1 MAVFTAIGTA
11 VAGAVLGAAA
21 AGTVAFVAVTT
32 LTAAALQIAAGVA
45 LSLIG
50 KALAGQPQPARFNV
64 QGQIQGGDDVPRS
77 LNFGLNC
84 TAGSK
89 VYQNEW
95 GDGGKY
101 STRVIA
107 LGDAPIREL
116 VSVEVDGVP
125 VTLGGV
131 AHPDFG
137 YPVTEFFKNG
147 QNHLWIKFYDGTQT
161 TADAFLVSDVSSAER
176 PYTSDRVGAGIPYVI
191 ATSMAPIQED
201 GEEQPL
207 FQGLPAYKFVTN
219 GLKLYNPAADTTVGG
234 SGSQIWADP
243 STWGGIG
250 DHNPVVQIYNL
261 LRGIRVEGDWLYGL
275 QDLSAAR
282 LPAAHWIAQIN
293 KAQAGIDGPDGTEP
307 TYRAGGEIQVG
318 APLHLAIEALLTSC
332 QGRLAET
339 GGVYKVYVGANDAPV
354 VEFGDGD
361 ILSSE
366 PQSFV
371 PFLGLA
377 DTVNG
382 ISATYPNPAE
392 GWNQKTAP
400 PLLRPDL
407 EVKDGNRRLMSSVSL
422 DLVPYG
428 GQVQRLMKSALL
440 EALRAR
446 RHTVV
451 LGPEFRVLEPGD
463 TVSWTSERNGYADK
477 LFRIDGVAY
486 RANLDVMID
495 VTEVDPS
502 DYDWDQETDYT
513 PVIDGPL
520 QQVGAPALPM
530 SGWQVF
536 PATIKDQDAVDRRPS
551 IEVQF
556 SAGMSDVAAVR
567 VQVRV
572 EGETDP
578 MFDGEVPYGFPHKVI
593 LSGQFSPNTNY
604 EVRGIFVRTSGSQSD
619 WSAWIDVTTP
629 NVLLGALDIDIELDD
644 IAAEVTQQ
652 LNWIRSGV
660 RSALEAFKSIGSLI
674 EEQDLD
680 NYNSR
685 ELLKREIGVRLDTVE
700 ASFTEVI
707 EVALGPGGAIATA
720 LSSLYAAM
728 GGNNSQVNV
737 RWESIAAPTGYA
749 ARYAITAEVNDGN
762 RRSASFLLDVPTNP
776 ALPTRLVLDADQ
788 TVISTDGGTTV
799 QAVFDSDGALIR
811 DLRVGTIQGPG
822 GASFWNLSTGAFRI
836 SGGV

>member
-21 AGTVAFVAVTT
+21 AGTLAFVAVTT

-50 KALAGQPQPARFNV
+50 QALAGQPQPARFSV

-77 LNFGLNC
+77 INFGMNC

-95 GDGGKY
+95 GAGGKY

-107 LGDAPIREL
+107 LGDAPIGEL

-125 VTLGGV
+125 VTLGGGPH
-131 AHPDFG
+131 ADFG

-161 TADAFLVSDVSSAER
+161 AADAFLVSDVSSTDR
-176 PYTSDRVGAGIPYVI
+176 PYSADRVGLGIPYVI
-191 ATSMAPIQED
+191 ATSLAPIQED

-219 GLKLYNPAADTTVGG
+219 GLKLYNPAADTSVGG
-234 SGSQIWADP
+234 SGTHDYDDP
-243 STWGGIG
+243 STWGGVG

-261 LRGIRVEGDWLYGL
+261 LRGIRVSEQWLYGL
-275 QDLSAAR
+275 QDLPEAR

-293 KAQAGIDGPDGTEP
+293 KAQAAIDGPDGDEP

-339 GGVYKVYVGANDAPV
+339 GGVYKIYVGASDEPV
-354 VEFGDGD
+354 VAFEDGD

-392 GWNQKTAP
+392 GWNTKTAP

-407 EVKDGNRRLMSSVSL
+407 EALDGNRRLMSSVSL

-446 RHTVV
+446 RHTLV
-451 LGPEFRVLEPGD
+451 LGPEHRVLEPGD
-463 TVSWTSERNGYADK
+463 TVSWTSERNGYEDK

-495 VTEVDPS
+495 ITEVDPS

-536 PATIKDQDAVDRRPS
+536 PATIKDQDGEDRRPS
-551 IEVQF
+551 IEVRF
-556 SAGMSDVAAVR
+556 SAGVSDVAAVR

-578 MFDGEVPYGFPHKVI
+578 MFDGQVPYGFPHKVI
-593 LSGQFSPNTNY
+593 LAGQFSPNTDY
-604 EVRGIFVRTSGSQSD
+604 EVRGIFVRTSGAQSD
-619 WSAWIDVTTP
+619 WSAWLDVTTP
-629 NVLLGALDIDIELDD
+629 NVLLGAADIDIELDA
-644 IAAEVTQQ
+644 IAADIVSQ
-652 LNWIRSGV
+652 LDFIKSGV
-660 RSALEAFKSIGSLI
+660 RGALESFKTLGTLL
-674 EEQDLD
+674 EEAD
-680 NYNSR
+680 R
-685 ELLKREIGVRLDTVE
+685 ENFNQRQTLAREIGVQMGELE

-728 GGNNSQVNV
+728 GGSDSQVNV
-737 RWESIAAPTGYA
+737 RWESVAAPSGFS
-749 ARYAITAEVNDGN
+749 ARYAITAEVNDGL
-762 RRSASFLLDVPTNP
+762 RRSASFMLDVPADP
-776 ALPTRLVLDADQ
+776 DGKTRIVLDADQ
-788 TVISTDGGTTV
+788 TVISTDGGANV
-799 QAVFDSDGALIR
+799 EAMFDEDGAVIR
-811 DLRVGTIQGPG
+811 DLRVGTIEGPG
-822 GASFWNLSTGAFRI
+822 GASFWDLTTGAFRV
-836 SGGV
+836 SGGS

>member
-11 VAGAVLGAAA
+11 VATAALGAAA

-32 LTAAALQIAAGVA
+32 LTAAALQMAAGVA

-50 KALAGQPQPARFNV
+50 QALAGTPQPARFSV

-131 AHPDFG
+131 AHADFG

-161 TADAFLVSDVSSAER
+161 AADPFLVSDVSSTER
-176 PYTSDRVGAGIPYVI
+176 PYASNRVGIGIPYVI

-219 GLKLYNPAADTTVGG
+219 GLKLYNPAADSTVGG
-234 SGSQIWADP
+234 SGSHRWADP
-243 STWGGIG
+243 STWGGVG

-261 LRGIRVEGDWLYGL
+261 LRGIRVNGQWLYGL
-275 QDLSAAR
+275 QDLSAPR

-293 KAQAGIDGPDGTEP
+293 KAQAAIDGPDGSEP

-339 GGVYKVYVGANDAPV
+339 GGVYKIYVSASDAPV
-354 VEFGDGD
+354 AAFEDGD

-392 GWNQKTAP
+392 GWNSKSAP
-400 PLLRPDL
+400 PLMRPDL
-407 EVKDGNRRLMSSVSL
+407 EALDGNRRLMSSVSL

-446 RHTVV
+446 RHTIV
-451 LGPEFRVLEPGD
+451 LGPEYRVLEPGD
-463 TVSWTSERNGYADK
+463 VVSWTSERNGYIDK

-495 VTEVDPS
+495 ITEVDPS

-513 PVIDGPL
+513 PVVDGPL

-530 SGWQVF
+530 AGWQVF
-536 PATIKDQDAVDRRPS
+536 PATIKDQDGEDRRPS
-551 IEVQF
+551 IEVRF
-556 SAGMSDVAAVR
+556 SAGVSDVSGVR
-567 VQVRV
+567 VQVRIA
-572 EGETDP
+572 GETDP

-593 LSGQFSPNTNY
+593 LSGQFSPNVQH

-619 WSAWIDVTTP
+619 WSSWISVTTP
-629 NVLLGALDIDIELDD
+629 NVLLSNLDIDIGDISSTVAELTEW
-644 IAAEVTQQ
+644 IGEGTRAAMQQ
-652 LNWIRSGV
+652 LRQTGT
-660 RSALEAFKSIGSLI
+660 LI
-674 EEQDLD
+674 AEQDLANFD
-680 NYNSR
+680 DKRIITR
-685 ELLKREIGVRLDTVE
+685 ELESRTDDIVAGYLE
-700 ASFTEVI
+700 AI
-707 EVALGPGGAIATA
+707 EVATGPGSAIAQSIETVNVA
-720 LSSLYAAM
+720 L
-728 GGNNSQVNV
+728 GGNTAEVNI
-737 RWESIAAPTGYA
+737 RFAAEGGPAGYA
-749 ARYAITAEVNDGN
+749 ARYGVQAAVDDGDF
-762 RRSASFLLDVPTNP
+762 RSASFYLDVPTDP
-776 ALPTRLVLDADQ
+776 DDPTRFVVVADQFVVTDGVDSESPFVIEGGVVKMVATRAGRITSFDGVSMVLD
-788 TVISTDGGTTV
+788 
-799 QAVFDSDGALIR
+799 FDNPEIYMEA
-811 DLRVGTIQGPG
+811 
-822 GASFWNLSTGAFRI
+822 
-836 SGGV
+836 